1 MTILLLGLVIFFG
14 VHSISLISRPW
25 RDRLAARVGA
35 LPWKIVYSL
44 ASILGLALIVWG
56 YGLAAADPVRLY
68 RPTAGLQQIVM
79 LMMLPVFPLV
89 FAAYLPGRIQSATKH
104 PMLLAV
110 ILWSAAHLLAN
121 GMLADVLV
129 FGAFLAWGIAM
140 RVSLARRTLKPM
152 FGVPATKANDVIAVL
167 AGLAV
172 HTAFLFFLHEW
183 LFGAPLIAQ
192 G

>member
-35 LPWKIVYSL
+35 VPWMIAYSL
-44 ASILGLALIVWG
+44 ASILGLALIIWG

-68 RPTAGLQQIVM
+68 RPTAGLQQVTM
-79 LMMLPVFPLV
+79 LMLLPVFPLV
-89 FAAYLPGRIQSATKH
+89 FAAYLPGRIQSATRH

-129 FGAFLAWGIAM
+129 FGTFLAWAIAV
-140 RVSLARRTLKPM
+140 RVSLARRVIKPM
-152 FGVPATKANDVIAVL
+152 FGAPATKMNDVIAVL
-167 AGLAV
+167 AGLTV

-183 LFGAPLIAQ
+183 LFGAPLIPQ
-192 G
+192 